1 MKNEELRMKNVG
13 YSFFQDLANKGN
25 PHSSF
30 FILHSS
36 FEDSSFEDSSSVET
50 LNPISDDDDDYSKKN
65 RPLPVRSKR
74 GVSIFYLYIYNII
87 ILYIYK

>member
-1 MKNEELRMKNVG
+1 MKNVG
-13 YSFFQDLANKGN
+13 CSFFQDLANKGN

-36 FEDSSFEDSSSVET
+36 FKDSSFEDSSSVET
-50 LNPISDDDDDYSKKN
+50 LDPISDDDDDYSKKN
-65 RPLPVRSKR
+65 RTHACEEQR

>member
-1 MKNEELRMKNVG
+1 MKNVG
-13 YSFFQDLANKGN
+13 YSFFQNLANKGN

-50 LNPISDDDDDYSKKN
+50 LDPISDNDNDNSKKN
-65 RPLPVRSKR
+65 RTPTCEEQKR
-74 GVSIFYLYIYNII
+74 CKYFLFIYI
-87 ILYIYK
+87 

>member
-1 MKNEELRMKNVG
+1 MKVTLS
-13 YSFFQDLANKGN
+13 SFKRFLILNLKD
-25 PHSSF
+25 SSF

-65 RPLPVRSKR
+65 RTPTCEEQKR
-74 GVSIFYLYIYNII
+74 CKYFLFIYNY
-87 ILYIYK
+87 YI

>member
-1 MKNEELRMKNVG
+1 MKNVG

-50 LNPISDDDDDYSKKN
+50 LDPISDDDDDYSKKN
-65 RPLPVRSKR
+65 RTPACEEQKR
-74 GVSIFYLYIYNII
+74 CKYFFIYIYII
-87 ILYIYK
+87 YIIYI

>member
-1 MKNEELRMKNVG
+1 MKNVG

-36 FEDSSFEDSSSVET
+36 FKDSSSVET

-65 RPLPVRSKR
+65 RTPTCEEQKR
-74 GVSIFYLYIYNII
+74 CKYFYLYIYNINI
-87 ILYIYK
+87 IYI

>member
-1 MKNEELRMKNVG
+1 MKNVG
-13 YSFFQDLANKGN
+13 YSFFQNLANKGN

-36 FEDSSFEDSSSVET
+36 FEDSSSVET
-50 LNPISDDDDDYSKKN
+50 LDPISDDDDDYSKKN

-74 GVSIFYLYIYNII
+74 GVSIFYLYI
-87 ILYIYK
+87 